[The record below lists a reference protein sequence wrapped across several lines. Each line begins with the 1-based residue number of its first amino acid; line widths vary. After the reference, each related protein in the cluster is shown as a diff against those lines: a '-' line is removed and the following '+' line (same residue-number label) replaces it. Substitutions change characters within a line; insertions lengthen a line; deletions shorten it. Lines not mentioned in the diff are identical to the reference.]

1 MIMILHNIIFF
12 IAIEN
17 LQKKLHESHSEYK

>member
-1 MIMILHNIIFF
+1 MIMIFHDIYFF